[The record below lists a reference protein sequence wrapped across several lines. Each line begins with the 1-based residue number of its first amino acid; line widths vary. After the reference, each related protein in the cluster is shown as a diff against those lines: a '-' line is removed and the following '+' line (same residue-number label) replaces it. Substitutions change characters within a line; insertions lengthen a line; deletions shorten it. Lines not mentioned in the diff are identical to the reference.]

1 MEKGFIKA
9 SSSPAASPVLFAKKP
24 DGGLC
29 FYIDYKALNA
39 IIIKNRYPLPLIQE
53 TLARLSRAKFY
64 TKLDINAVFN
74 QIRITEGEEWLTA
87 FNTRYGLF
95 ESLVMPFGLTNA
107 PVTFQ
112 LYINKAL
119 HPYLDTFYIAYINDI
134 LIYFNDLDNHY
145 KHVKL
150 VLQALLNAGLQYN
163 IRKCE
168 FDKQEVTYLG
178 MIIFT
183 SGVRM
188 DPKKI
193 DAITE

>member
-9 SSSPAASPVLFAKKP
+9 SSLPAASPVLFAKKP
-24 DGGLC
+24 DRGLR

-39 IIIKNRYPLPLIQE
+39 ITIKNRYPLPLIQE

-74 QIRITEGEEWLTA
+74 QIRIAEGKEWLTA

-107 PVTFQ
+107 PATFQ
-112 LYINKAL
+112 SYINKAL
-119 HPYLDTFYIAYINDI
+119 HPYLDTFYIAYIDDI
-134 LIYFNDLDNHY
+134 LIYFNDLDNHH

-150 VLQALLNAGLQYN
+150 VLQALLDAGL
-163 IRKCE
+163 
-168 FDKQEVTYLG
+168 
-178 MIIFT
+178 
-183 SGVRM
+183 
-188 DPKKI
+188 
-193 DAITE
+193 